1 MATLTNGS
9 LLSDSENIKPVTS
22 IIEGSQNLSSSN
34 YGEGKDEADADIT
47 ADELN
52 LLDEAGVENDED
64 NLNEKNVRLDSTDED
79 GDSLNEGSDLTGDDL
94 DVPGA
99 DEDDEDEIIGEEDE
113 ENNSYSKSDQDDN

>member
-9 LLSDSENIKPVTS
+9 LLSDSENTKPVS
-22 IIEGSQNLSSSN
+22 SNIKGNQNNSSSN
-34 YGEGKDEADADIT
+34 YGEGTDEEDADIT

-52 LLDEAGVENDED
+52 LLDEAGIENDED
-64 NLNEKNVRLDSTDED
+64 NLNENNARLDSIDED
-79 GDSLNEGSDLTGDDL
+79 GDSLNEGSDLTGEDL

-99 DEDDEDEIIGEEDE
+99 EADDEDEIIGEEDE